1 MKKVMTI
8 VAIVAVSMMAY
19 SCKNANNQNGEA
31 VEGDVVENCDGCEGG
46 ECTKAEGEKCEKCLA
61 EEAAAAAE
69 EAEGLA
75 DLAKANLEAAA
86 EALGEEVVNAVAVEV
101 KPLFEGGDANTF
113 QKWVNQNIKYPQS
126 AIDNNEQGR
135 VTVNFIVDKDGKIK
149 NAKILKGVSEAID
162 AEALRVIESAP
173 AWTPAQQNG
182 KNVAVN
188 YTMPILFALQ

>member
-1 MKKVMTI
+1 MKKLMTI
-8 VAIVAVSMMAY
+8 VAIMAVSMMAY

-31 VEGDVVENCDGCEGG
+31 VEGEVVENCDECEGG
-46 ECTKAEGEKCEKCLA
+46 KCTKADGEKCDKCLE
-61 EEAAAAAE
+61 EEAAAE
-69 EAEGLA
+69 ESEGLA

-86 EALGEEVVNAVAVEV
+86 AALGEEVINAVAVEV
-101 KPLFEGGDANTF
+101 KPLFEGGDANSF

-149 NAKILKGVSEAID
+149 NAKILKGVSESID

-188 YTMPILFALQ
+188 YTMPIVFALQ